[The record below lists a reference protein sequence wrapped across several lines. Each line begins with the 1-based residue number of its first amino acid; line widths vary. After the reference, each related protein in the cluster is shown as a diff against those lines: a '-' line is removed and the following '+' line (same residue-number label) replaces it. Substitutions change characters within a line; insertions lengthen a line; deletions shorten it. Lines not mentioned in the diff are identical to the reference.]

1 MIFDKFLS
9 LLPSELDG
17 ALIMSEENRRYF
29 TSFPSSDGVLLIS
42 RNGTVFLTDSR
53 YVEAAQKKI
62 TVCPVR
68 LTKDLSTELPQLMS
82 EFKINNLAV
91 ETTRLTVA
99 QFEEFTKWMPDTG
112 ICTENY
118 ADRAIDA
125 LRMVKSD
132 DEVKLVCEAQAIA
145 ERAFD
150 HILEFIKPGVTE
162 REIQL
167 ELDYYMLRNGAEALS
182 FETIAVSGVN
192 SSMPHGVPSDKKIE
206 NGDFIT
212 MDYGAVV
219 GGYHSDMTRTV
230 AVGSVSEEQK
240 KIYNTVLEAQLAA
253 GVILNDGD
261 LIAVDDLH
269 ELMTAIQ
276 IPGAAGGVL
285 EIGDDVDHLHA
296 LGGGQ
301 DLLQLLH
308 DHAAVIGGNFD
319 ELGLAGL
326 ERVDSAQIGGAF
338 QQNHVAGVQEH
349 AGREVQT
356 LLRTGGDEDVI
367 LVGVDIVLGQH
378 TLGDLLAQAG
388 EALGGGILQ
397 SLAAMLLQDGDRGLH
412 HLLHGEQLRCG
423 HAAGKGN
430 DVGLCGELQ
439 QLTDLGPLQK
449 VHPC

>member
-1 MIFDKFLS
+1 
-9 LLPSELDG
+9 
-17 ALIMSEENRRYF
+17 MSEENRRYF

-132 DEVKLVCEAQAIA
+132 GEVKLVCEAQAIA
-145 ERAFD
+145 ESAFD

-253 GVILNDGD
+253 MEKMAPGVSCADAD
-261 LIAVDDLH
+261 K
-269 ELMTAIQ
+269 
-276 IPGAAGGVL
+276 AA
-285 EIGDDVDHLHA
+285 
-296 LGGGQ
+296 
-301 DLLQLLH
+301 
-308 DHAAVIGGNFD
+308 
-319 ELGLAGL
+319 
-326 ERVDSAQIGGAF
+326 R
-338 QQNHVAGVQEH
+338 
-349 AGREVQT
+349 
-356 LLRTGGDEDVI
+356 DVI
-367 LVGVDIVLGQH
+367 TDAGYGEFFGHGTGHGSALRFTSSRAYRPALKRFSPPDILSPRSPASICPDFSESESR
-378 TLGDLLAQAG
+378 TWY
-388 EALGGGILQ
+388 
-397 SLAAMLLQDGDRGLH
+397 SSRKTAAADSPTRRKNSSYSKISPRMQDIRGFLFYM
-412 HLLHGEQLRCG
+412 RTPF
-423 HAAGKGN
+423 A
-430 DVGLCGELQ
+430 
-439 QLTDLGPLQK
+439 
-449 VHPC
+449 

>member
-150 HILEFIKPGVTE
+150 HILELIKPGVTC
-162 REIQL
+162 L
-167 ELDYYMLRNGAEALS
+167 LY
-182 FETIAVSGVN
+182 T
-192 SSMPHGVPSDKKIE
+192 SD
-206 NGDFIT
+206 
-212 MDYGAVV
+212 
-219 GGYHSDMTRTV
+219 
-230 AVGSVSEEQK
+230 
-240 KIYNTVLEAQLAA
+240 AA
-253 GVILNDGD
+253 
-261 LIAVDDLH
+261 
-269 ELMTAIQ
+269 
-276 IPGAAGGVL
+276 
-285 EIGDDVDHLHA
+285 
-296 LGGGQ
+296 
-301 DLLQLLH
+301 
-308 DHAAVIGGNFD
+308 D
-319 ELGLAGL
+319 E
-326 ERVDSAQIGGAF
+326 
-338 QQNHVAGVQEH
+338 
-349 AGREVQT
+349 
-356 LLRTGGDEDVI
+356 
-367 LVGVDIVLGQH
+367 
-378 TLGDLLAQAG
+378 
-388 EALGGGILQ
+388 
-397 SLAAMLLQDGDRGLH
+397 
-412 HLLHGEQLRCG
+412 
-423 HAAGKGN
+423 
-430 DVGLCGELQ
+430 
-439 QLTDLGPLQK
+439 
-449 VHPC
+449 

>member
-112 ICTENY
+112 ICTETY
-118 ADRAIDA
+118 ADRALDA

-162 REIQL
+162 REVQL

-206 NGDFIT
+206 SGDFIT

-253 GVILNDGD
+253 MEKMAPGVSCADAD
-261 LIAVDDLH
+261 K
-269 ELMTAIQ
+269 
-276 IPGAAGGVL
+276 AA
-285 EIGDDVDHLHA
+285 
-296 LGGGQ
+296 
-301 DLLQLLH
+301 
-308 DHAAVIGGNFD
+308 
-319 ELGLAGL
+319 
-326 ERVDSAQIGGAF
+326 R
-338 QQNHVAGVQEH
+338 
-349 AGREVQT
+349 
-356 LLRTGGDEDVI
+356 DVI
-367 LVGVDIVLGQH
+367 TDAGYGEFFGHGTGHGVGVEIHEQPRVSPRSKEILAPGHLVTAEPGIYLPGLFGVRIEDMVLITEDGSRGLTHAPKSLIVL
-378 TLGDLLAQAG
+378 
-388 EALGGGILQ
+388 
-397 SLAAMLLQDGDRGLH
+397 
-412 HLLHGEQLRCG
+412 
-423 HAAGKGN
+423 
-430 DVGLCGELQ
+430 
-439 QLTDLGPLQK
+439 
-449 VHPC
+449 

>member
-253 GVILNDGD
+253 MEKMAPGVSCADADKAARDIITDAGYGEFFGHGTGHFL
-261 LIAVDDLH
+261 
-269 ELMTAIQ
+269 
-276 IPGAAGGVL
+276 PGLA
-285 EIGDDVDHLHA
+285 HA
-296 LGGGQ
+296 LR
-301 DLLQLLH
+301 H
-308 DHAAVIGGNFD
+308 HAVIRA
-319 ELGLAGL
+319 EHHHHPAGK
-326 ERVDSAQIGGAF
+326 IK
-338 QQNHVAGVQEH
+338 
-349 AGREVQT
+349 
-356 LLRTGGDEDVI
+356 LRT
-367 LVGVDIVLGQH
+367 
-378 TLGDLLAQAG
+378 AG
-388 EALGGGILQ
+388 KGGGILQ
-397 SLAAMLLQDGDRGLH
+397 HGLQPAQPAQRLCKAGPVGVRRRPGGFVRRRDGRTEGGEFCLSHGLSCNF
-412 HLLHGEQLRCG
+412 QPRRQT
-423 HAAGKGN
+423 APAGAYPPSTNAGSPHRN
-430 DVGLCGELQ
+430 SRLQ
-439 QLTDLGPLQK
+439 SRIPTAFFRFCRQ
-449 VHPC
+449 

>member
-219 GGYHSDMTRTV
+219 GGYHSC
-230 AVGSVSEEQK
+230 
-240 KIYNTVLEAQLAA
+240 
-253 GVILNDGD
+253 
-261 LIAVDDLH
+261 
-269 ELMTAIQ
+269 
-276 IPGAAGGVL
+276 
-285 EIGDDVDHLHA
+285 
-296 LGGGQ
+296 
-301 DLLQLLH
+301 LLYTSPSPR
-308 DHAAVIGGNFD
+308 DA
-319 ELGLAGL
+319 
-326 ERVDSAQIGGAF
+326 
-338 QQNHVAGVQEH
+338 
-349 AGREVQT
+349 
-356 LLRTGGDEDVI
+356 
-367 LVGVDIVLGQH
+367 
-378 TLGDLLAQAG
+378 
-388 EALGGGILQ
+388 
-397 SLAAMLLQDGDRGLH
+397 
-412 HLLHGEQLRCG
+412 
-423 HAAGKGN
+423 
-430 DVGLCGELQ
+430 
-439 QLTDLGPLQK
+439 
-449 VHPC
+449 

>member
-132 DEVKLVCEAQAIA
+132 DEVKLVCEAQVIA

-162 REIQL
+162 REFSSNSTTICS
-167 ELDYYMLRNGAEALS
+167 ETARRRSRLRRSQSAESTHRCRTACPRTKRLK
-182 FETIAVSGVN
+182 TAT
-192 SSMPHGVPSDKKIE
+192 SSPW
-206 NGDFIT
+206 T
-212 MDYGAVV
+212 
-219 GGYHSDMTRTV
+219 TV
-230 AVGSVSEEQK
+230 RSSAD
-240 KIYNTVLEAQLAA
+240 T
-253 GVILNDGD
+253 
-261 LIAVDDLH
+261 
-269 ELMTAIQ
+269 TA
-276 IPGAAGGVL
+276 
-285 EIGDDVDHLHA
+285 
-296 LGGGQ
+296 
-301 DLLQLLH
+301 
-308 DHAAVIGGNFD
+308 
-319 ELGLAGL
+319 
-326 ERVDSAQIGGAF
+326 
-338 QQNHVAGVQEH
+338 
-349 AGREVQT
+349 T
-356 LLRTGGDEDVI
+356 
-367 LVGVDIVLGQH
+367 
-378 TLGDLLAQAG
+378 
-388 EALGGGILQ
+388 
-397 SLAAMLLQDGDRGLH
+397 
-412 HLLHGEQLRCG
+412 
-423 HAAGKGN
+423 
-430 DVGLCGELQ
+430 
-439 QLTDLGPLQK
+439 
-449 VHPC
+449 

>member
-192 SSMPHGVPSDKKIE
+192 SSMPHGVPSDKRIE

-253 GVILNDGD
+253 MEKMAPGVSCADAD
-261 LIAVDDLH
+261 K
-269 ELMTAIQ
+269 
-276 IPGAAGGVL
+276 AA
-285 EIGDDVDHLHA
+285 
-296 LGGGQ
+296 
-301 DLLQLLH
+301 
-308 DHAAVIGGNFD
+308 
-319 ELGLAGL
+319 
-326 ERVDSAQIGGAF
+326 R
-338 QQNHVAGVQEH
+338 
-349 AGREVQT
+349 
-356 LLRTGGDEDVI
+356 DVI
-367 LVGVDIVLGQH
+367 TDAGYGEFFGHGTGHGVGVEIHEQPRVSPRSKEILAPRTSCHCGARHLSARTFRSQNRGHGAHHGRRQPRTHPRAKRTHH
-378 TLGDLLAQAG
+378 TLKYLPVCRAYGDFCFIFELRLPDFRLPCRG
-388 EALGGGILQ
+388 V
-397 SLAAMLLQDGDRGLH
+397 SLRP
-412 HLLHGEQLRCG
+412 R
-423 HAAGKGN
+423 
-430 DVGLCGELQ
+430 
-439 QLTDLGPLQK
+439 
-449 VHPC
+449 

>member
-145 ERAFD
+145 ECAFD

-167 ELDYYMLRNGAEALS
+167 ELACPRTKELKTAISSPWTTVRSSAD
-182 FETIAVSGVN
+182 TIA
-192 SSMPHGVPSDKKIE
+192 
-206 NGDFIT
+206 T
-212 MDYGAVV
+212 
-219 GGYHSDMTRTV
+219 
-230 AVGSVSEEQK
+230 
-240 KIYNTVLEAQLAA
+240 
-253 GVILNDGD
+253 
-261 LIAVDDLH
+261 
-269 ELMTAIQ
+269 
-276 IPGAAGGVL
+276 
-285 EIGDDVDHLHA
+285 
-296 LGGGQ
+296 
-301 DLLQLLH
+301 
-308 DHAAVIGGNFD
+308 
-319 ELGLAGL
+319 
-326 ERVDSAQIGGAF
+326 
-338 QQNHVAGVQEH
+338 
-349 AGREVQT
+349 
-356 LLRTGGDEDVI
+356 
-367 LVGVDIVLGQH
+367 
-378 TLGDLLAQAG
+378 
-388 EALGGGILQ
+388 
-397 SLAAMLLQDGDRGLH
+397 
-412 HLLHGEQLRCG
+412 
-423 HAAGKGN
+423 
-430 DVGLCGELQ
+430 
-439 QLTDLGPLQK
+439 
-449 VHPC
+449 

>member
-132 DEVKLVCEAQAIA
+132 GEVKLVCEAQAIA

-253 GVILNDGD
+253 MEKMAPGVSC
-261 LIAVDDLH
+261 A
-269 ELMTAIQ
+269 
-276 IPGAAGGVL
+276 GADKAARDIITDAGYG
-285 EIGDDVDHLHA
+285 EFFGH
-296 LGGGQ
+296 G
-301 DLLQLLH
+301 
-308 DHAAVIGGNFD
+308 
-319 ELGLAGL
+319 
-326 ERVDSAQIGGAF
+326 
-338 QQNHVAGVQEH
+338 
-349 AGREVQT
+349 
-356 LLRTGGDEDVI
+356 TGHG
-367 LVGVDIVLGQH
+367 VGVEIHEQPRVSPRSKEILAPGHLVTAEPGIYLPGLFGVRIEDMVLI
-378 TLGDLLAQAG
+378 T
-388 EALGGGILQ
+388 E
-397 SLAAMLLQDGDRGLH
+397 DGSRGLT
-412 HLLHGEQLRCG
+412 
-423 HAAGKGN
+423 HAPKN
-430 DVGLCGELQ
+430 LIIL
-439 QLTDLGPLQK
+439 
-449 VHPC
+449 

>member
-132 DEVKLVCEAQAIA
+132 DEVKLVCEAQTIA

-162 REIQL
+162 REVQL

-206 NGDFIT
+206 
-212 MDYGAVV
+212 
-219 GGYHSDMTRTV
+219 
-230 AVGSVSEEQK
+230 
-240 KIYNTVLEAQLAA
+240 
-253 GVILNDGD
+253 
-261 LIAVDDLH
+261 
-269 ELMTAIQ
+269 TATSS
-276 IPGAAGGVL
+276 PWTTA
-285 EIGDDVDHLHA
+285 
-296 LGGGQ
+296 
-301 DLLQLLH
+301 
-308 DHAAVIGGNFD
+308 
-319 ELGLAGL
+319 
-326 ERVDSAQIGGAF
+326 RSSADTTA
-338 QQNHVAGVQEH
+338 
-349 AGREVQT
+349 T
-356 LLRTGGDEDVI
+356 
-367 LVGVDIVLGQH
+367 
-378 TLGDLLAQAG
+378 
-388 EALGGGILQ
+388 
-397 SLAAMLLQDGDRGLH
+397 
-412 HLLHGEQLRCG
+412 
-423 HAAGKGN
+423 
-430 DVGLCGELQ
+430 
-439 QLTDLGPLQK
+439 
-449 VHPC
+449 